1 MKSITNERVVK
12 MLKLKHTV
20 LLGFLLLLGIVLS
33 GCAADSQPGVTSMAT
48 RNPQAVAQATEAAA
62 IPANTPPAV
71 DTCAACHTDKQQL
84 SDSLTA
90 DEKTAATS
98 AGSDPVAKVLVD
110 GDKFLKT
117 VHGTLGCTNCHGGVQ
132 STDKKAA
139 HVGVV
144 RNPSDKPEA
153 TCGKCHT
160 DVVAQTSGSMHIN
173 LTGFWTAVGS
183 RSLPTNHPALRK
195 ALTENCTSCH
205 TTCGDCHVSQPA
217 SVGGGFVNGHL
228 FSKNPSTLLNCG
240 ACHNTTVG
248 NEYLGK
254 QQGQAQSDVHY
265 AQAKLGCVNCHT
277 GQKMHGQTADCISCH
292 KGPATATV
300 KPKEHLYDG
309 VQAPRCESCHI
320 NVSTGQDGVIF
331 HQMHGSKLSCQVCH
345 SVPYSNNNGYQIT
358 ADPKTGK
365 PVVQTEP
372 GGLIFLIGRNP
383 DQNYERPYTYV
394 PVRHIPLARDTFNFY
409 GKDLLSNF
417 DALITWMIATPHN
430 IQLRTPQTASC
441 NACHGNA
448 ALFLTSD
455 KVAPDELQAN
465 QKVITT
471 PPPLIG
477 SDGLLK

>member
-1 MKSITNERVVK
+1 

-20 LLGFLLLLGIVLS
+20 LLGFLLLLGLALTS
-33 GCAADSQPGVTSMAT
+33 CAVKPDTAATSAATSQPK
-48 RNPQAVAQATEAAA
+48 AVVQATV
-62 IPANTPPAV
+62 AV
-71 DTCAACHTDKQQL
+71 TTTVTASQTVDYCASCHTDKQKL

-90 DEKTAATS
+90 DQKTAAAATN
-98 AGSDPVAKVLVD
+98 SDPVAKVLVD
-110 GDKFLKT
+110 GAKFMKT
-117 VHGTLGCTNCHGGVQ
+117 VHGTLGCINCHGGVQ
-132 STDKKAA
+132 SADMKTA
-139 HVGVV
+139 HTGVV

-160 DVVAQTSGSMHIN
+160 DVIAHKDGSMHIN
-173 LTGFWTAVGS
+173 LTGIWTSVSA
-183 RSLPTNHPALRK
+183 RSLPSEHPALRK
-195 ALTENCTSCH
+195 ALAENCTSCH

-254 QQGQAQSDVHY
+254 QQGQAQPDIHFAK
-265 AQAKLGCVNCHT
+265 AQMDCVNCHT
-277 GQKMHGQTADCISCH
+277 GQKMHGQGAECISCH
-292 KGPATATV
+292 KGPSTATV
-300 KPKEHLYDG
+300 KPKDHLYDG
-309 VQAPRCESCHI
+309 VQAPRCESCHV

-345 SVPYSNNNGYQIT
+345 AVPYTNNNGYHII

-365 PVVQTEP
+365 ATVKFEP
-372 GGLIFLIGRNP
+372 GSLLFLIGKNP
-383 DQNYERPYTYV
+383 DQNYERPYMYV
-394 PVRHIPLARDTFNFY
+394 PVRHIPLARDTFDFY
-409 GKDLLSNF
+409 SKNLLSNF
-417 DALITWMIATPHN
+417 DNLITWMIATPHN
-430 IQLRTPQTASC
+430 IQLHTPQTESC

-465 QKVITT
+465 QKVIAT
-471 PPPLIG
+471 PPPMVG
-477 SDGLLK
+477 SSGLVK